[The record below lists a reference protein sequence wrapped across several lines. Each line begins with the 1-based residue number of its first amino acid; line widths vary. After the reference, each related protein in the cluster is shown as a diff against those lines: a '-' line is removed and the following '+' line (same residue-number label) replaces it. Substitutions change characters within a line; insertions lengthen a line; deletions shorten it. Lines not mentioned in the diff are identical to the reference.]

1 MSRRWSISVDSFLV
15 STSIIA
21 LGRSDS
27 HALLAP
33 HARSLGVEY
42 EAIEGYE
49 VAEHLRDLASGRDG
63 TLTSRIAGLRSRGP
77 LLVAAIDSSIPAG
90 MLRSFALHL
99 EKVGLTQIALR
110 SDPQLLEKLATLDV
124 VDQGEASDRREASDE
139 REAREIEQEEPSE
152 LLLLSLARSP
162 HGQVAIWPIISISH
176 EGTISHLIEAPTETV
191 DRTLEK
197 AITEIAGISLVG
209 VLTYVIDPE
218 DGAVLRREFGLAR
231 VTFWSESASYTSVSE
246 QIIRSILDLPLGDAR
261 MIDYE
266 EYFLEEEIE
275 VEADQLKDPIRPFL
289 HLFARNPRLKV
300 RYLPH
305 GHSAEVDGNV
315 RTQIS
320 LFGSTEEEAL
330 TELAHARDFMQGR

>member
-1 MSRRWSISVDSFLV
+1 MSRRWPISVDSFLV

-42 EAIEGYE
+42 NAIEGYE
-49 VAEHLRDLASGRDG
+49 VTEHLRDLASGRDG
-63 TLTSRIAGLRSRGP
+63 TLAPRIATLRSEG
-77 LLVAAIDSSIPAG
+77 LVILAAIDSSIPAG
-90 MLRSFALHL
+90 MLRSFSLHL
-99 EKVGLTQIALR
+99 EKNGISQISLR
-110 SDPQLLEKLATLDV
+110 SDPQLLEKLATLDF
-124 VDQGEASDRREASDE
+124 VDAREVGDKREA
-139 REAREIEQEEPSE
+139 SE
-152 LLLLSLARSP
+152 LLLLSIARSP

-176 EGTISHLIEAPTETV
+176 EGTISHLIDAPTETV
-191 DRTLEK
+191 DRMLEK
-197 AITEIAGISLVG
+197 AMIEIAEISLVG

-218 DGAVLRREFGLAR
+218 GGAVLRREFGLAR

-246 QIIRSILDLPLGDAR
+246 QIIRSILDLPLGDSR

-275 VEADQLKDPIRPFL
+275 VEVTQLKDPIRPFL

-305 GHSAEVDGNV
+305 GHSAGVVETV

-330 TELAHARDFMQGR
+330 TELAHARDFMLGR

>member
-63 TLTSRIAGLRSRGP
+63 TLTSRIAGLRSQGP

-110 SDPQLLEKLATLDV
+110 SDPQLLEKVSTLDV
-124 VDQGEASDRREASDE
+124 VDAREAG
-139 REAREIEQEEPSE
+139 E
-152 LLLLSLARSP
+152 LLLLSIARSP

-176 EGTISHLIEAPTETV
+176 EGTISHLIDAPTETV

-197 AITEIAGISLVG
+197 AMTEIAEISLVG

-218 DGAVLRREFGLAR
+218 NGAVIRREFGLAR

-305 GHSAEVDGNV
+305 GHSAEVAGTV

>member
-1 MSRRWSISVDSFLV
+1 MSRRWPISVDSFLV
-15 STSIIA
+15 SASIIA

-27 HALLAP
+27 HALVAP
-33 HARSLGVEY
+33 RARSLGVEY

-49 VAEHLRDLASGRDG
+49 VAEHLQDLASGRRG
-63 TLTSRIAGLRSRGP
+63 TLTSRLAALQNDGP
-77 LLVAAIDSSIPAG
+77 VVVAAIDSSITAG

-110 SDPQLLEKLATLDV
+110 SDPQLLEKLATLDARENSEV
-124 VDQGEASDRREASDE
+124 EEARDRRNPE
-139 REAREIEQEEPSE
+139 E
-152 LLLLSLARSP
+152 LLLLSIARSP
-162 HGQVAIWPIISISH
+162 HGQVAVWPIISISR
-176 EGTISHLIEAPTETV
+176 EGVISHLHAVSEEMI
-191 DRTLEK
+191 DRIIEK
-197 AITEIAGISLVG
+197 AVAEIAEISLVG

-218 DGAVLRREFGLAR
+218 DVSVLRREFGLAR
-231 VTFWSESASYTSVSE
+231 ITFWSESASYTSVSE
-246 QIIRSILDLPLGDAR
+246 QIIRSILDLPLGDVR

-275 VEADQLKDPIRPFL
+275 VNLDLIKDPIRPFL

-300 RYLPH
+300 RYLSH
-305 GHSAEVDGNV
+305 GHSAEVVGTM

-320 LFGSTEEEAL
+320 LFGSTEDEVH